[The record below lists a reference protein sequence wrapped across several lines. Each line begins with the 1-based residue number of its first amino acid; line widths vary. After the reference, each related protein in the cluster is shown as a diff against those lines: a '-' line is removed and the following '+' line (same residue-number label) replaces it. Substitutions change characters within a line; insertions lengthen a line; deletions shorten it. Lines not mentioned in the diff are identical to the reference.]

1 MKKKLKETVTLFLSE
16 PTCKE
21 SNARYTTVS
30 LKFKIAKPLMKI
42 KKILKTKTWISFM
55 LNQIV
60 VIRELSISHGESLE
74 VTLTVSLMNILSV
87 LYRMI
92 PVSW

>member
-1 MKKKLKETVTLFLSE
+1 
-16 PTCKE
+16 
-21 SNARYTTVS
+21 
-30 LKFKIAKPLMKI
+30 
-42 KKILKTKTWISFM
+42 M